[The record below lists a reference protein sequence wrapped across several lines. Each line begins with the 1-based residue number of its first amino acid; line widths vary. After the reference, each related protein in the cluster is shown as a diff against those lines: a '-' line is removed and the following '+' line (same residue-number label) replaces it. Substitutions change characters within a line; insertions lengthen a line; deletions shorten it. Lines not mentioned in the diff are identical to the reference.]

1 MDCTGPAVFTAVFL
15 KNDHGYA
22 GYLAELPG
30 VTSHGRKGVRSPRC
44 SPAKKSSAKC
54 FTCLR
59 PKEETS
65 NHVWQSKRRTVVFR
79 LRHKNATAT
88 IAA

>member
-30 VTSHGRKGVRSPRC
+30 VTSHGRTIEQARES
-44 SPAKKSSAKC
+44 
-54 FTCLR
+54 
-59 PKEETS
+59 
-65 NHVWQSKRRTVVFR
+65 
-79 LRHKNATAT
+79 LRHLVASQGGDVEPGMAEQTADCRVPATS
-88 IAA
+88 